1 MEERGNI
8 LKRILKNKVA
18 RKSFIISVLAVVAVV
33 FVYIF
38 LYNKEEKITPSY
50 LGTKLTKV

>member
-38 LYNKEEKITPSY
+38 LYNKEEKS
-50 LGTKLTKV
+50 